1 MEIVSRYVRE
11 QQRYTKNN
19 LKSIFSMDES
29 AVEHF
34 IKNLKAFGVLKSV
47 KNNEDQLEMSD
58 LVDDDIEISDETA
71 VSGDCLY
78 VFTYVGIITCG
89 SRVIKVYPK
98 YLMKQRDDYFSEMK
112 QVVKVLER
120 YSRSD
125 EQMVSLFNG
134 DG

>member
-58 LVDDDIEISDETA
+58 LVDDDIE
-71 VSGDCLY
+71 L
-78 VFTYVGIITCG
+78 
-89 SRVIKVYPK
+89 
-98 YLMKQRDDYFSEMK
+98 LH
-112 QVVKVLER
+112 VVQGLLR
-120 YSRSD
+120 YIRSI
-125 EQMVSLFNG
+125 
-134 DG
+134 

>member
-47 KNNEDQLEMSD
+47 K
-58 LVDDDIEISDETA
+58 IS
-71 VSGDCLY
+71 SKRRLSLCLY
-78 VFTYVGIITCG
+78 LCRNYYMWF
-89 SRVIKVYPK
+89 K
-98 YLMKQRDDYFSEMK
+98 
-112 QVVKVLER
+112 
-120 YSRSD
+120 
-125 EQMVSLFNG
+125 G
-134 DG
+134 D

>member
-11 QQRYTKNN
+11 QQRYTKNS

-78 VFTYVGIITCG
+78 VL
-89 SRVIKVYPK
+89 P
-98 YLMKQRDDYFSEMK
+98 M
-112 QVVKVLER
+112 
-120 YSRSD
+120 
-125 EQMVSLFNG
+125 
-134 DG
+134 

>member
-47 KNNEDQLEMSD
+47 KNNED
-58 LVDDDIEISDETA
+58 
-71 VSGDCLY
+71 
-78 VFTYVGIITCG
+78 
-89 SRVIKVYPK
+89 
-98 YLMKQRDDYFSEMK
+98 
-112 QVVKVLER
+112 
-120 YSRSD
+120 
-125 EQMVSLFNG
+125 
-134 DG
+134 